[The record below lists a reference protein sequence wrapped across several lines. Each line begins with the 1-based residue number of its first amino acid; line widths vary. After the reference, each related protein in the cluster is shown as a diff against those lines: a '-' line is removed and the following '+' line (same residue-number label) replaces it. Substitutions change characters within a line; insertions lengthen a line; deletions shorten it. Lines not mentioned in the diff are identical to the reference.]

1 MCFGS
6 SAPSPPDPP
15 PLPPAP
21 KAPPPPPPPAPA
33 PAPVQQVGEQPTIKT
48 RQSRKEESGQLS
60 KGTSSL
66 RIPLNL
72 GSRGGINQ
80 G

>member
-6 SAPSPPDPP
+6 APKPPDPP
-15 PLPPAP
+15 PLMPAP
-21 KAPPPPPPPAPA
+21 KPPPPPAPPPPAPA
-33 PAPVQQVGEQPTIKT
+33 PVQPADAEPILKT
-48 RQSRKEESGQLS
+48 KESRREEAGMMS

-66 RIPLNL
+66 RIPLT
-72 GSRGGINQ
+72 GSRGGLNQ

>member
-6 SAPSPPDPP
+6 PPKPPDPP

-21 KAPPPPPPPAPA
+21 KPPPPPAPPPPAPA
-33 PAPVQQVGEQPTIKT
+33 PVQQPDAQPMLKT
-48 RQSRKEESGQLS
+48 RESRKEEAGTLS
-60 KGTSSL
+60 QGTASL
-66 RIPLNL
+66 RIPLNV
-72 GSRGGINQ
+72 GSRGGLNQ